1 MEPSRVM
8 VLPTFSRR
16 DSISR
21 SDCRDSARSSS
32 SASSRSNSFSV
43 SPSIGNPLPHST
55 KQQQRQGR
63 EKTAF
68 SFCATDF
75 PFWARQS
82 GFLSLSK
89 IDFGNPCSRQKWL
102 SKKPRVLLCLV
113 CVCWQCLACFTLQVH
128 SRTTPCCSLLSLSF
142 CLGLDLGNAP
152 PSLPDCVQRHSGSRV
167 RSLEKNMHSTDGLV
181 LLWWL
186 SPCVTGLFSLCLYLF
201 CASLARGFADGRGS

>member
-113 CVCWQCLACFTLQVH
+113 CVCVSCLLHASRSFSHHPLLLSSLSLVLSWIGPWQCSAKLT
-128 SRTTPCCSLLSLSF
+128 
-142 CLGLDLGNAP
+142 
-152 PSLPDCVQRHSGSRV
+152 
-167 RSLEKNMHSTDGLV
+167 
-181 LLWWL
+181 
-186 SPCVTGLFSLCLYLF
+186 
-201 CASLARGFADGRGS
+201 